1 MMDSWRMDGQTDKG
15 RKGEKEWKKH
25 TTTNRIITS
34 ETDQKLALRRSSSGS
49 ECGQLLEA
57 HPTSSSW
64 SKNVPF
70 PYTCISVRPPRSLEK
85 TGLLTL
91 ITQTM
96 CMTGSAL

>member
-1 MMDSWRMDGQTDKG
+1 MDKG
-15 RKGEKEWKKH
+15 RKGEKEWKKNP

-34 ETDQKLALRRSSSGS
+34 EIDQKLALRSLSGS
-49 ECGQLLEA
+49 ECGQLLGA

-70 PYTCISVRPPRSLEK
+70 PHTCISVRPLRSLEK

-96 CMTGSAL
+96 CMIGSAL

>member
-1 MMDSWRMDGQTDKG
+1 MDGQRE
-15 RKGEKEWKKH
+15 RKSEKKH

-34 ETDQKLALRRSSSGS
+34 EIDQKLALRSLSGS

-70 PYTCISVRPPRSLEK
+70 PYTCISVRPPRSLKK

-96 CMTGSAL
+96 CMIGSAL

>member
-1 MMDSWRMDGQTDKG
+1 MDGQRE
-15 RKGEKEWKKH
+15 RKSEKKH

-34 ETDQKLALRRSSSGS
+34 EIDQKLALRSLSGS

-70 PYTCISVRPPRSLEK
+70 PYTCIGVRPPRSLKK

-96 CMTGSAL
+96 CMIGSAL

>member
-1 MMDSWRMDGQTDKG
+1 MDSWRMDGQRE
-15 RKGEKEWKKH
+15 RKSEKKH

-34 ETDQKLALRRSSSGS
+34 EIDQKLALRSLSGS

-70 PYTCISVRPPRSLEK
+70 PYTCISVRPPRSLKK

-96 CMTGSAL
+96 CMIGSAL

>member
-1 MMDSWRMDGQTDKG
+1 MDSWRMDGWIKG
-15 RKGEKEWKKH
+15 GRERKSGKKKP

-34 ETDQKLALRRSSSGS
+34 EIDQKLALRSLSGS

-70 PYTCISVRPPRSLEK
+70 PHACISVRPLRSLEK

-96 CMTGSAL
+96 CMMGSAL

>member
-1 MMDSWRMDGQTDKG
+1 MDGQRE
-15 RKGEKEWKKH
+15 RKSEKKH

-34 ETDQKLALRRSSSGS
+34 EIDQKLALRSLSGS
-49 ECGQLLEA
+49 ERGQLLEA

-70 PYTCISVRPPRSLEK
+70 PYTCISVRPPRSLKK

-96 CMTGSAL
+96 CMIGSAL

>member
-1 MMDSWRMDGQTDKG
+1 MDGQRE
-15 RKGEKEWKKH
+15 RKSEKKH

-34 ETDQKLALRRSSSGS
+34 EIDQKLALRSLSGS

-70 PYTCISVRPPRSLEK
+70 IYLYQC
-85 TGLLTL
+85 
-91 ITQTM
+91 QTSQEPGENWVAYLNNSDNVHDRL
-96 CMTGSAL
+96 CTVAH